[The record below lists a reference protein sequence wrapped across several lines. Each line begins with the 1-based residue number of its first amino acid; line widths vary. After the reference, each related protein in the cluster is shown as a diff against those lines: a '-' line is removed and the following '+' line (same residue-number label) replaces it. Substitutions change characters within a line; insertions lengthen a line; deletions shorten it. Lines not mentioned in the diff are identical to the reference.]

1 MEYGVGH
8 FAISY
13 IFQQKENFK
22 RHSELL
28 DAQHGNRKKTRMDT
42 VEDSLLKKSVFY
54 WFSQKRSL
62 GEPVS
67 GTWLQENALEINKK
81 LNGAN
86 SFTASSGW
94 LTRFKERHGIR
105 ELSIQGERLSL
116 DNSGS
121 DEFKEIFNSILQ
133 QGGYDLDNVYNADET
148 GLAWKSLPRR
158 TLAGREETQAA
169 GRKNPKD

>member
-1 MEYGVGH
+1 MKYGVGH
-8 FAISY
+8 SAISY

-22 RHSELL
+22 CHSELL
-28 DAQHGNRKKTRMDT
+28 DAQQGNRKKTRMDT
-42 VEDSLLKKSVFY
+42 FEDSLLEKSVFY

-67 GTWLQENALEINKK
+67 GTLLQEKALEINNKI
-81 LNGAN
+81 NGAN

-94 LTRFKERHGIR
+94 LTRFKERHSIR
-105 ELSIQGERLSL
+105 ELSIQGERLSS

-133 QGGYDLDNVYNADET
+133 QGGYDLDNVYNSDET

-169 GRKNPKD
+169 GR